1 MVKEMPIPKTVGDL
15 IKVLEG
21 YPKDADLAIFATEIY
36 DNGGVY
42 EQQAAKMRIQ
52 SFNDY
57 GVEEKYPVFI
67 TIANGYTLPKE
78 DGHL

>member
-1 MVKEMPIPKTVGDL
+1 MTKEMFVPKTVGDL

-21 YPKDADLAIFATEIY
+21 YPRDAELAIFSTEIY
-36 DNGGVY
+36 DNGSVY
-42 EQQAAKMRIQ
+42 EQEAAKMRIQ

-57 GVEEKYPVFI
+57 DVEEKYPVFI

-78 DGHL
+78 EHL